1 MILLVLLMAICMT
14 ANDAWAGTQ
23 VYITFSI
30 GGGVFIGVLG
40 VCFQAVFQQRI
51 AEKQEE
57 QNQLAVA
64 HKSALQLNEPDLL
77 PRQVA
82 EADWMPTYFDPS
94 RENRRAVHPDLEVNF
109 FTFRW

>member
-14 ANDAWAGTQ
+14 ANDAWAGGQ

-40 VCFQAVFQQRI
+40 ACFQVVFQQRI
-51 AEKQEE
+51 AQKQEE
-57 QNQLAVA
+57 QRQLADA
-64 HKSALQLNEPDLL
+64 RKSALEPNEPDLS
-77 PRQVA
+77 PRQPVQ
-82 EADWMPTYFDPS
+82 ADGMPAQFDPS
-94 RENRRAVHPDLEVNF
+94 RENRPAVHSDFEVNL